1 MYRRRFL
8 QASLPALAVIGAG
21 CSFQQEQTPSLSI
34 VDIEIENLT
43 SEDVTFAVSVF
54 TDSETVFESRQLVGA
69 KDAVVIEQP
78 VGEPGDYSLEITTS
92 EQTATQNLSLFAEKG
107 DSCVLPVVRLETGGH
122 LRIEGRGYSSC
133 SS

>member
-8 QASLPALAVIGAG
+8 QALLPALMVTGAG
-21 CSFQQEQTPSLSI
+21 CSFSQEQTPSLSI

-43 SEDVTFAVSVF
+43 SDDVTFTVEVF
-54 TDSETVFESRQLVGA
+54 TESQTVFESSQFVSA

-78 VGEPGDYSLEITTS
+78 VNEPADYSLKITTS
-92 EQTATQNLSLFAEKG
+92 EQTATQDLSLFADKG
-107 DSCVLPVVRLETGGH
+107 DSCVLPVVRLDLGGH
-122 LRIEGRGYSSC
+122 LHIEGKGYSNC